1 MNKNDGRALAHIEL
15 VHDIKP
21 IDGADNIELI
31 HCLGWT
37 LIAKKQEFVEGQKA
51 VYIEIDSKVPANDAF
66 AFLEP
71 KGYKI
76 KTMKLSKFNVISQG
90 IALPL
95 AAVGLDETKYKVGDD
110 VTKVLG
116 IKKIETTE
124 EKRLAKVE
132 GASRNAILNSIKARH
147 KKLFK
152 LKLIKLLMKHRSFES
167 FIISLL
173 ARKGDKPR
181 AFPAYITKTD
191 ETRIENMPW
200 ILGDGT
206 RYIKTEKVDG
216 TSSTYAV
223 RRIKGN
229 KFELVVCSR
238 NVRQAD
244 RDQANFN
251 TEESGGNI
259 YWEMADKYNIH
270 DALIKIANEYN
281 QEVVILQGESIGNVQ
296 GNPYKLKEN
305 QFYAYNLAFTDHQKS
320 FYKKFNPLEGRDIVA
335 KYNIPWVPILDTD
348 FYTPATIEEMKELA
362 EGQSVVNPKVL
373 REGIVCR
380 SYGDGNDYVSFKNVS
395 NTYLLKHNG

>member
-1 MNKNDGRALAHIEL
+1 MKIKDSRALAHIEL
-15 VHDIKP
+15 VHDITP
-21 IDGADNIELI
+21 IEGADNIELI

-37 LIAKKQEFVEGQKA
+37 LIAKKQEFKEGQKA
-51 VYIEIDSKVPANDAF
+51 VYIEIDSRVPATECF
-66 AFLEP
+66 AFLAN
-71 KGYKI
+71 KDYKI
-76 KTMKLSKFNVISQG
+76 KTMKLGKFNVISQG

-95 AAVGLDETKYKVGDD
+95 DAVGLDENKYNVGDD

-116 IKKIETTE
+116 IKKIETQE
-124 EKRLAKVE
+124 EKRLHKVE
-132 GASRNAILNSIKARH
+132 GSTRASILTSIKARH
-147 KKLFK
+147 KKFFK
-152 LKLIKLLMKHRSFES
+152 FKIIKALMKHKWFED

-206 RYIKTEKVDG
+206 RYIKTEKIDG

-229 KFELVVCSR
+229 KFELIVCSR

-251 TEESGGNI
+251 TEDAGGNI
-259 YWEMADKYNIH
+259 YWEMAEKYHIH

-305 QFYAYNLAFTDHQKS
+305 QFYGYNLVFTDHQKS
-320 FYKKFNPLEGRDIVA
+320 FYKKFNPIEGKEIVA
-335 KYNIPWVPILDTD
+335 KYKIDWVPILDTD
-348 FYTPATIEEMKELA
+348 FYTPATIEEMKQLA
-362 EGQSVVNPKVL
+362 EGQSVINPKVI

-380 SYGDGNDYVSFKNVS
+380 SYGDGDDYISFKNVS
-395 NTYLLKHNG
+395 NTYLLKHNN

>member
-1 MNKNDGRALAHIEL
+1 MKEKDSRALAHIEL
-15 VHDIKP
+15 VHDIRP
-21 IDGADNIELI
+21 IEGADNIELI

-37 LIAKKQEFVEGQKA
+37 LIAKKQEFQEGQKA
-51 VYIEIDSKVPANDAF
+51 VYIEIDSKVPETEPF
-66 AFLEP
+66 AFLAS

-95 AAVGLDETKYKVGDD
+95 SLLGLDENKYNVGDD

-116 IKKIETTE
+116 IKKIETNE
-124 EKRLAKVE
+124 EKRLHKSE
-132 GASRNAILNSIKARH
+132 GVSKQSILTSIKARH
-147 KKLFK
+147 RKFFQNKFVK
-152 LKLIKLLMKHRSFES
+152 KLIKHKWFQD

-206 RYIKTEKVDG
+206 RYIKTEKIDG

-223 RRIKGN
+223 RRIKKN
-229 KFELVVCSR
+229 KFELIVCSR

-251 TEESGGNI
+251 TEDAGGNI
-259 YWEMADKYNIH
+259 YWEMADKYHIH

-296 GNPYKLKEN
+296 GNPYKLKDN
-305 QFYAYNLAFTDHQKS
+305 QFYGYNLVFTDHVKS
-320 FYKKFNPLEGRDIVA
+320 FYKKFNPIEAKEIVA
-335 KYNIPWVPILDTD
+335 KYKIDWVPILDTD
-348 FYTPATIEEMKELA
+348 FYTPATIEEMKQLA
-362 EGQSVVNPKVL
+362 DGQSVINPKVI

-380 SYGDGNDYVSFKNVS
+380 SYGDGNDYISFKNVS